1 MAFAL
6 SPVLVLRGGSAA
18 FLLGCYLASLLG
30 VKLLV
35 KKMISL
41 GFPYPDSIN
50 AFHMAGVVLVTLTT
64 QLSYTSCRSSTVTVT
79 GGSESGHDPPR
90 AQCGWA
96 TEAMEVLPIA
106 LLSGLSLITGP
117 SPRGLAYGTPSLT
130 MIHAHVPLFTYA
142 YELFKQKRQMDS
154 RSILAVLLACG
165 GSAFC
170 VQGELLLGLSIPV
183 TVSSALLAASSATL
197 RAVRGVW
204 QEELTRRSRR
214 SPMRVVL
221 WSSVWCLFLSCI
233 FMCYNDG
240 LAAFRALGTASVE
253 LKLMFAGSMVASIG
267 LNALSQAFLHE
278 MIMPYQYLG
287 IILLAI
293 GTFVSKVDAHEK
305 EAAPGPN
312 LDDFLHRKPGQ
323 IERAVAGRRSGGTGP
338 ANTTAVCLY
347 VNMAKLAE
355 ALRPPASSSGESRA
369 TTASGVPG
377 SRLDSRASS
386 ITSNVLP
393 SGTVELPTILP
404 NVELPQLVEQ
414 TSRETSKTI
423 DAPSPP
429 RCSREASKSQ
439 VPEDPAEAEEIRS
452 DPVSDSLTAT
462 VGLDRSPPA
471 EASKGAVSSQP
482 AKASRGVAS
491 SPDAALDVPSAD
503 SYRTEGGLTQLPRQK
518 SEAKPMTRP
527 ERPNAGSRSATRA
540 SPERVAERKPES
552 LLGGWR
558 GGQWA
563 FSMFTAKLK
572 EGMIMHDH
580 WALGTATSEA
590 FVLYTILCT

>member
-1 MAFAL
+1 MPTVPLLCVLLAGAWIAPIAADDDCSSLLQLPSRVRVKPITGNLPTERFPELSLIRSSSVKRFQLPPSEMSNWIAVDVLLLLMAFAL

-50 AFHMAGVVLVTLTT
+50 AFHMAGVVLVTLIT

-130 MIHAHVPLFTYA
+130 MIHAHVPSEVPLFTYA

-170 VQGELLLGLSIPV
+170 VQGVSWQTELLLGLSIPV

-267 LNALSQAFLHE
+267 LNVSQILVVKRMGALLQSIIGNLHVILLLALSQAFLHE

-312 LDDFLHRKPGQ
+312 LDDFLHRKLP
-323 IERAVAGRRSGGTGP
+323 GTGG
-338 ANTTAVCLY
+338 
-347 VNMAKLAE
+347 
-355 ALRPPASSSGESRA
+355 SESP
-369 TTASGVPG
+369 V
-377 SRLDSRASS
+377 DS
-386 ITSNVLP
+386 
-393 SGTVELPTILP
+393 
-404 NVELPQLVEQ
+404 
-414 TSRETSKTI
+414 
-423 DAPSPP
+423 D
-429 RCSREASKSQ
+429 
-439 VPEDPAEAEEIRS
+439 
-452 DPVSDSLTAT
+452 
-462 VGLDRSPPA
+462 
-471 EASKGAVSSQP
+471 
-482 AKASRGVAS
+482 
-491 SPDAALDVPSAD
+491 
-503 SYRTEGGLTQLPRQK
+503 
-518 SEAKPMTRP
+518 
-527 ERPNAGSRSATRA
+527 
-540 SPERVAERKPES
+540 
-552 LLGGWR
+552 
-558 GGQWA
+558 
-563 FSMFTAKLK
+563 
-572 EGMIMHDH
+572 
-580 WALGTATSEA
+580 
-590 FVLYTILCT
+590 